1 MRRRLT
7 GGEIHARAQ
16 NDIVHLALPT
26 SLIEATPGSRYFL
39 FSELNATSQSNLR
52 GGLLECAEYLGPE
65 LLLRMPAPLGHCRQ
79 QPPKLCFVSRDALP
93 RTRPRPVCAAEP
105 TIGSMTDGT
114 RIRRT
119 PQQQEEMA
127 GGWRSV
133 QGRCS

>member
-65 LLLRMPAPLGHCRQ
+65 LLLRMVVDPRGILVRSSSWRQ
-79 QPPKLCFVSRDALP
+79 LP
-93 RTRPRPVCAAEP
+93 V
-105 TIGSMTDGT
+105 
-114 RIRRT
+114 
-119 PQQQEEMA
+119 
-127 GGWRSV
+127 
-133 QGRCS
+133 